1 MTLPPSPG
9 VAPAFNR
16 KALIDILTRRDDD
29 LEEILAKPPGDL
41 TEDEVRRVTERRLAL
56 PPGPEKEALFRFE
69 QAFYDDAF
77 GTDAAVA
84 DGTGRL
90 ISPSPRR
97 SINSRPV
104 AARTADGQDLA
115 RALHRL
121 AGRVADV
128 AEANGR
134 RDAVKFLQR
143 GLNAL
148 NRALTEAGTDRPLFA
163 DLKDD
168 GDPGPKTRGAL
179 RAITTR
185 LGPAKAE
192 EALALG
198 RFDALLRAM
207 ARGEAAG
214 DLRGEAEAAFAR
226 LFRDPRRPAAG
237 GRTEEGESIQMAVN
251 DLGTGLL
258 NADGFR
264 PLREDGVIG
273 PVTKDAFRRVLAA
286 SGPDRMLDAVGRN
299 LGFYLFDPRVLARRT

>member
-9 VAPAFNR
+9 APPAFNR
-16 KALIDILTRRDDD
+16 KALIDLLTRRDDD

-41 TEDEVRRVTERRLAL
+41 IEDEVRRVTERRLAL

-69 QAFYDDAF
+69 QAFYDDVF
-77 GTDAAVA
+77 GADAAEM

-90 ISPSPRR
+90 LAPAAK
-97 SINSRPV
+97 RPV
-104 AARTADGQDLA
+104 NDRPVPARAADGQDLA

-128 AEANGR
+128 AEAGGR

-148 NRALTEAGTDRPLFA
+148 NRALTDAGADRPLFA
-163 DLKDD
+163 DLRDD

-179 RAITTR
+179 RAVTAR

-198 RFDALLRAM
+198 RFDTLLRAM

-214 DLRGEAEAAFAR
+214 DLRGEAEAAFGR
-226 LFRDPRRPAAG
+226 LFRDPRAHAG
-237 GRTEEGESIQMAVN
+237 NRRTEEGESIQMAVN
-251 DLGTGLL
+251 DLGAGLL
-258 NADGFR
+258 NTDEFR

-299 LGFYLFDPRVLARRT
+299 LGFYLFEPGTIARR